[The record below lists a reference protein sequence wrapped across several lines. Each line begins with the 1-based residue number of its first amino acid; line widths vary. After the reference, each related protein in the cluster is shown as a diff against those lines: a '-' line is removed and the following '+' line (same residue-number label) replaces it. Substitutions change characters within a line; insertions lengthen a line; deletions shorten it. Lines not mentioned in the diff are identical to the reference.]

1 MLLNVP
7 QFVFHTAMCERASF
21 QYNKSIRQHIF
32 THCFSGWGVATGGG
46 GDLFVSLFSSH
57 TQLVLLKVCWGK
69 MGSLFN
75 MKEREKK
82 DMQGAK
88 EGRKE

>member
-46 GDLFVSLFSSH
+46 GDLFSQKVYRSSILRVNIVFLA
-57 TQLVLLKVCWGK
+57 TDKQI
-69 MGSLFN
+69 F
-75 MKEREKK
+75 
-82 DMQGAK
+82 
-88 EGRKE
+88 